1 MPQLQFGDPL
11 VLAQAVWMLVIFG
24 VLYYV
29 LRTYVLPPVGEV
41 LEQRAARIA
50 SDLNAARQAKMTADN
65 AMAELRAATA
75 QARAK
80 AQSAIASAVAQATAE
95 AQSRAEVLNARLT
108 EQVAAAEV
116 RIAASR
122 DAAMSTLRGVA
133 TETATALI
141 TKLVGRADATAVDG
155 AVGRVLV
162 ARSELSLRV
171 GGAR

>member
-41 LEQRAARIA
+41 LEQRATRIA

-80 AQSAIASAVAQATAE
+80 AQSAIAA